1 MICKYNVTALITS
14 TSDAPKKNKKWKF
27 VSRLCSAVNKLH
39 TVDLLFSFSLGLIS
53 DSQQK
58 KTSTESNEKSQQN
71 DECVPQVSL
80 FITLDVDEF
89 FIR

>member
-1 MICKYNVTALITS
+1 M
-14 TSDAPKKNKKWKF
+14 
-27 VSRLCSAVNKLH
+27 CSAVNKLH
-39 TVDLLFSFSLGLIS
+39 AGDLLSSLFSRLIS